1 MTLDLSWGRIAQDY
15 DKWYET
21 PKGVYADDQEKKLF
35 LKLTEFKKGQTLL
48 DIGCGTGH
56 FSFWFHSLGLKV
68 TGIDLSLE
76 MLKVAKSK
84 LKNKEIKFFRG
95 NASLLPFSDD
105 SFDLVVLITT
115 LEFASNPGQILSE
128 AFRVCRSRI
137 FLGVLNKYS
146 ILAFKR
152 KLKAYFINKQS
163 VYRKAKFYSLRGLK
177 KLIKKSM
184 NEDKIELCYEK
195 ILKGAFIGLVITKD
209 RLKQKNNE

>member
-21 PKGVYADDQEKKLF
+21 PRGVYADNQEKKLF

-56 FSFWFHSLGLKV
+56 FSFWFYTLGLKV

-76 MLKVAKSK
+76 MLKLAKSK
-84 LKNKEIKFFRG
+84 LKNKEIQFFKG
-95 NASLLPFSDD
+95 SASHIPFSDD

-115 LEFASNPGQILSE
+115 LEFVSNPGQVLSE
-128 AFRVCRSRI
+128 ALRVCRSKI
-137 FLGVLNKYS
+137 FLGVLSKYS

-152 KLKAYFINKQS
+152 KLNAYFINKQS
-163 VYRKAKFYSLRGLK
+163 VYRKTKFYSLRELK
-177 KLIKKSM
+177 KLIKKSTD
-184 NEDKIELCYEK
+184 EYRIELRYEK
-195 ILKGAFIGLVITKD
+195 ILKQAFIGLVITKK
-209 RLKQKNNE
+209 RLKQKNNK

>member
-1 MTLDLSWGRIAQDY
+1 MTLNLSWRRIAQDY

-21 PKGVYADDQEKKLF
+21 PKGVYADEQEKKLF

-48 DIGCGTGH
+48 DVGCGTGH
-56 FSFWFHSLGLKV
+56 FSFWFYNLGLKV

-84 LKNKEIKFFRG
+84 LKNKEIEFFRG
-95 NASLLPFSDD
+95 DASLLPFSDN

-115 LEFASNPGQILSE
+115 LEFTSNPRQVLSE
-128 AFRVCRSRI
+128 AFRVCRNKI

-163 VYRKAKFYSLRGLK
+163 IYRKAKFYSLRGLK
-177 KLIKKSM
+177 KLIKKSTDE
-184 NEDKIELCYEK
+184 NKIELCYEK
-195 ILKGAFIGLVITKD
+195 ILKGVFVGLVITKN
-209 RLKQKNNE
+209 RLKQENNE